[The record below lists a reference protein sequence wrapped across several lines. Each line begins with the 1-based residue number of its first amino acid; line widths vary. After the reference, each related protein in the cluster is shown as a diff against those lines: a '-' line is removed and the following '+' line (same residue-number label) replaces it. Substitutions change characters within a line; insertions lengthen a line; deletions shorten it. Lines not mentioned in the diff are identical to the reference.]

1 MPNLLRPKE
10 FPQNPLRIAA
20 GSPLA
25 IQGVFLE
32 ILRSRFKDKSGLS
45 WVWRED
51 WTTTDI
57 LIESAFNVNIETRNQ
72 TPAIYVH
79 RLSTVPSKQVLGD
92 RASVSL
98 PDHRESHKALNTVA
112 MMLECVSNDEAE
124 SAILAD
130 LIQFTVLA
138 TRDVIIRE
146 FGFYDLSHPS
156 LGQTTP
162 YQQDQTKWTTP
173 VEFMAQFWIQWEQVP
188 IAPLLQQISQRI
200 TQSGSG
206 ADDYFIETTINS
218 MRRGEVQE
226 EPLKIPD
233 QLSGA
238 FRREISSVQPKPV
251 VEPIPS
257 AVQPPEEVYVIDQP
271 VLGVFDGI
279 NKTFQTTLPFV
290 RNSQK
295 REAVFVNGL
304 RMVPGADNDYV
315 VSKSHPSVVGYDI
328 IALMYAPRA
337 DDIITVDLYV
347 TLSGAAP

>member
-1 MPNLLRPKE
+1 MPNPLRPKE

-32 ILRSRFKDKSGLS
+32 ILRSRFKEKAGLS

-57 LIESAFNVNIETRNQ
+57 LIESAFNVNIETRDQ

-98 PDHRESHKALNTVA
+98 PDHREAHKALNTVA
-112 MMLECVSNDEAE
+112 MMIECTSNDEAE

-130 LIQFTVLA
+130 LIQFTILA
-138 TRDVIIRE
+138 SRDVIIRE

-162 YQQDQTKWTTP
+162 YQRDQAKWTTP

-200 TQSGSG
+200 TQSGST

-218 MRRGEVQE
+218 MRRGEVRE

-233 QLSGA
+233 QLSGTI
-238 FRREISSVQPKPV
+238 RQEISVVLPKPS
-251 VEPIPS
+251 VEPIPL
-257 AVQPPEEVYVIDQP
+257 EDVYVVAQS
-271 VLGVFDGI
+271 VLGAFDGI
-279 NKTFQTTLPFV
+279 NKIFQTPLPFV
-290 RNSQK
+290 RNSK
-295 REAVFVNGL
+295 KHEAVFVNGL
-304 RMVPGADNDYV
+304 RMVPGEDNDYTV
-315 VSKSHPSVVGYDI
+315 GKSRPGVVGYDI
-328 IALMYAPRA
+328 INFMYAPRT
-337 DDIITVDLYV
+337 DDVVTVDLYV
-347 TLSGAAP
+347 FLAEGVA